1 LTDIILDTN
10 AFRVFLNRDVA
21 QMFTRAVIERCDGIH
36 VPAGFE
42 KELKFIP
49 LHLLRE
55 PLRKLSEK
63 RKFHVESSL
72 EDIMLPER
80 VDEELRRCKA
90 DSFNIK
96 VVRLALRRSRRV
108 ERLYLVSNDSCI
120 QRVRNLLEPHKIY
133 IRSLDEFKDE
143 YLPSLTSRK

>member
-1 LTDIILDTN
+1 
-10 AFRVFLNRDVA
+10 
-21 QMFTRAVIERCDGIH
+21 MFARAVIERCDGIH

-55 PLRKLSEK
+55 PLRKLSGEK

-90 DSFNIK
+90 NSFNIK

-108 ERLYLVSNDSCI
+108 KRLYLVSNDSCT